1 MGLAGM
7 IVVFVA
13 MAIAVIRP
21 CAATQYMVGGTAGWD
36 ASTDFSSW
44 LMNKTFAVGDTL
56 DFQYSSLH
64 SVMVVSKSDYDSCQ
78 TSNALQSFSDGN
90 TQIKLSKPGSMY
102 FICGTPGHCV
112 GGMKM
117 GVNNIQGAAAS
128 SPSSP
133 PATASPSKPAPGTPS
148 TTNTPSTSTTPAK
161 QSPVAKSAATS
172 ISHSHENLFGTV
184 ITVAGLFLS
193 SFI

>member
-1 MGLAGM
+1 MGSA
-7 IVVFVA
+7 IVIVLSVA
-13 MAIAVIRP
+13 MAIAMVIP
-21 CAATQYMVGGTAGWD
+21 SEATQYTVGGTAGWD
-36 ASTDFSSW
+36 ASTDFNSW

-56 DFQYSSLH
+56 VFQYSSLH
-64 SVMVVSKSDYDSCQ
+64 SVMVVNKADYDSCQ
-78 TSNALQSFSDGN
+78 TSNALQSFTDGN

-117 GVNNIQGAAAS
+117 GVNNIQAATAS

-133 PATASPSKPAPGTPS
+133 PGASASPSKPNPTTPS
-148 TTNTPSTSTTPAK
+148 TTSPTTPAK
-161 QSPVAKSAATS
+161 QSPVGKSAATS
-172 ISHSHENLFGTV
+172 ISHSHGNFFGIV
-184 ITVAGLFLS
+184 IAVVGLLLS

>member
-1 MGLAGM
+1 MGSAIV

-13 MAIAVIRP
+13 MAVAMAVMP
-21 CAATQYMVGGTAGWD
+21 CEATQYMVGGSAGWD
-36 ASTDFSSW
+36 ASTDFNSW
-44 LMNKTFAVGDTL
+44 LTNKTFAVGDTL
-56 DFQYSSLH
+56 VFQYSSLH
-64 SVMVVSKSDYDSCQ
+64 NVMVVSKSDYDSCQ
-78 TSNALQSFSDGN
+78 TGNALQSFTDGN

-117 GVNNIQGAAAS
+117 GVNNIQAATAT

-133 PATASPSKPAPGTPS
+133 PTASASPSKPTLTTPP
-148 TTNTPSTSTTPAK
+148 TTTTPNTPAK
-161 QSPVAKSAATS
+161 QSPVGKSAATS
-172 ISHSHENLFGTV
+172 ISYGHGNIFGVV
-184 ITVAGLFLS
+184 IAVVGLLLP